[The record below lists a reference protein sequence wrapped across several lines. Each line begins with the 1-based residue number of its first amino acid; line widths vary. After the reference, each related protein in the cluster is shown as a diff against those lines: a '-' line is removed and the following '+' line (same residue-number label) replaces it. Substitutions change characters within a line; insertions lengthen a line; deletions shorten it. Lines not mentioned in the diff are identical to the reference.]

1 MREVSMAEVKKGL
14 SNNQK
19 ATILLDML
27 QGVNTD
33 AEIDKSIKSRKY
45 KVHPEKM
52 RNFKYEMQEILSAK
66 PEIKK
71 VFGVSF
77 KSMQILEN
85 ARFAKQRI
93 EDRIQANMTKMYSQ
107 IAGIKKTKA
116 VVFGGGT
123 DKQRV
128 AQMPT

>member
-1 MREVSMAEVKKGL
+1 MAEMKKAL

-27 QGVNTD
+27 RDLNTD
-33 AEIDKSIKSRKY
+33 AEIDKNIRKRKY
-45 KVHPEKM
+45 KVHPEKL
-52 RNFKYEMQEILSAK
+52 RNFKYEMQEIITAK
-66 PEIKK
+66 PQIKS

-93 EDRIQANMTKMYSQ
+93 EDRIQRNMTKMYNS
-107 IAGIKKTKA
+107 IAGVKTTKS
-116 VVFGGGT
+116 VQFGTGT
-123 DKQRV
+123 TKQKIV
-128 AQMPT
+128 EMGTA

>member
-1 MREVSMAEVKKGL
+1 MAQAKEMKKAL

-27 QGVNTD
+27 RDVNTD
-33 AEIDKSIKSRKY
+33 AEIDKNIRKRKY
-45 KVHPEKM
+45 KVHPEKL
-52 RNFKYEMQEILSAK
+52 RNFKYEMQEIITAK
-66 PEIKK
+66 PQIKK

-77 KSMQILEN
+77 KSMSILEQ

-93 EDRIQANMTKMYSQ
+93 EDRIASNMTKMYQS
-107 IAGIKKTKA
+107 IAGKRS

-123 DKQRV
+123 EQKREVQLP
-128 AQMPT
+128 A

>member
-1 MREVSMAEVKKGL
+1 MAEMKKGL

-27 QGVNTD
+27 QGVNKD
-33 AEIDKSIKSRKY
+33 AEIDKAIKSRKY
-45 KVHPEKM
+45 KVHPDKL
-52 RNFKYEMQEILSAK
+52 RNFKYEMQEILSAT

-93 EDRIQANMTKMYSQ
+93 EDRIQKNMTKMYQQ
-107 IAGIKKTKA
+107 IAGVKATKSVQFA
-116 VVFGGGT
+116 TGT
-123 DKQRV
+123 AQQRT
-128 AQMPT
+128 AQLPA

>member
-1 MREVSMAEVKKGL
+1 MAEMKKAL

-27 QGVNTD
+27 RDLNTD
-33 AEIDKSIKSRKY
+33 AEIDKNIRKRKY
-45 KVHPEKM
+45 KVHPEKL
-52 RNFKYEMQEILSAK
+52 RNFKYEMQEIITAK
-66 PEIKK
+66 PQIKS

-93 EDRIQANMTKMYSQ
+93 EDRIQRNMTKMYNS
-107 IAGIKKTKA
+107 IAGVKTTKA
-116 VVFGGGT
+116 VQFGTGT
-123 DKQRV
+123 TKQKIV
-128 AQMPT
+128 EMGTA